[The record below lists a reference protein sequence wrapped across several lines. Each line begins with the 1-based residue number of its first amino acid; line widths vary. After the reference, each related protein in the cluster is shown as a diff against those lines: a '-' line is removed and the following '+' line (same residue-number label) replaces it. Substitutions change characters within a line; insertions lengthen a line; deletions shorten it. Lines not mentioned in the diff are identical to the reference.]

1 MARFPASLLP
11 SGDRRGLGQEDL
23 AAGLTAAAVVL
34 PKAMAYATIAGL
46 PVQVGLYTALVPM
59 AVYALLGSS
68 RPLSVSTT
76 TTLAILVGSEL
87 NRLSPLDDP
96 SALVAASTTL
106 ALLVG
111 AMLCGAALLRLGFIA
126 NFISESVLVG
136 FKSGIGLVIV
146 VDQLPKL
153 LGLHGEKE
161 GFFRD
166 LAALLVGIPK
176 ASLATVLLSAALFG
190 LLFGLKR
197 GLPSVPAPL
206 VVVAV
211 AIAGCALLGLDRFG
225 VELVGAVPRGL
236 PGLSLPRLD
245 LLGGLWPGAA
255 GIAMMS
261 FTESIAAARA
271 FRASDEPSPQPDRE
285 LLALGLANIG
295 GGFFGAMAA
304 GGGTTQT
311 AVNRQAGARSQMA
324 ELVTAGAAL
333 ATLLLLAPLIALMPL
348 AALAVVVIVY
358 SFELIAPGEFLAIRR
373 VRDIEF
379 RWALVA
385 FLGVVFLGTLQGILV
400 AVILSLLALVQQE
413 VNPPVYAIGRKRG
426 TDVFRPLSSRHSHD
440 ETWPGLLLLRAEG
453 RLFFA
458 NAHGVLLRMR
468 AEVDRHHPRVVVLD
482 GSAVIDIEYSALK
495 KIIEAERRLERE
507 GISLWLA
514 GLNPTVLEVI
524 RRSELG
530 ERLGKERMHR
540 NIERAV
546 EHYLAERLEP
556 GANPWP
562 VGNPEVQVQRS
573 DLGRL
578 PGPGED
584 IGP

>member
-1 MARFPASLLP
+1 MRKNSGFITHALKQIQALLHR
-11 SGDRRGLGQEDL
+11 SAVGQALPRVDL
-23 AAGLTAAAVVL
+23 VAGLTAAAVVL
-34 PKAMAYATIAGL
+34 PKAMAYATVAGL

-59 AVYALLGSS
+59 VVYALFGSS

-87 NRLSPLDDP
+87 NRLSPLADS
-96 SALVAASTTL
+96 SALMAASATL

-111 AMLCGAALLRLGFIA
+111 VMLCGASLLRLGFIA

-153 LGLHGEKE
+153 LGLHVEKA

-166 LAALLVGIPK
+166 LAALLGQIPQ
-176 ASLATVLLSAALFG
+176 ASIATVLLSVGLFS

-197 GLPSVPAPL
+197 WCPRLPAPL
-206 VVVAV
+206 LLVAV
-211 AIAGCALLGLDRFG
+211 AIASCALLGLDRFG

-236 PGLSLPRLD
+236 PRLSWPELNLV
-245 LLGGLWPGAA
+245 GALWPGAA

-271 FRASDEPSPQPDRE
+271 FRASDEPSPNPDRE

-295 GGFFGAMAA
+295 GGFFSGMAA

-324 ELVTAGAAL
+324 ELVTAAAAL
-333 ATLLLLAPLIALMPL
+333 ATLLLLAPWIALMPL

-373 VRDIEF
+373 VRAAEF
-379 RWALVA
+379 HWAVVA
-385 FLGVVFLGTLQGILV
+385 FLGVVFLGTLKGILV

-413 VNPPVYAIGRKRG
+413 VNPPVYAIGRKLG
-426 TDVFRPLSSRHSHD
+426 TDVFRPLSPRHPHD
-440 ETWPGLLLLRAEG
+440 ESWPGLLLLRAEG

-458 NAHGVLLRMR
+458 NAHGVLSRMR
-468 AEVDRHHPRVVVLD
+468 AEVNQHQPRVVVLD

-495 KIIEAERRLERE
+495 TLTEAEQRLEKE

-514 GLNPTVLEVI
+514 GLNPTVLDLI

-530 ERLGKERMHR
+530 QRLGNERMHR

-546 EHYLAERLEP
+546 EHYLA
-556 GANPWP
+556 
-562 VGNPEVQVQRS
+562 V
-573 DLGRL
+573 D
-578 PGPGED
+578 PGPVAVRTLYPHDG
-584 IGP
+584 GPQDHRRD

>member
-1 MARFPASLLP
+1 MPPLLSSLRP
-11 SGDRRGLGQEDL
+11 RGSRRGLQQADL
-23 AAGLTAAAVVL
+23 SAGLTAAAVVL

-59 AVYALLGSS
+59 ALYALLGSS

-87 NRLSPLDDP
+87 NRISPSGDP
-96 SALVAASTTL
+96 GALAAASATL

-153 LGLHGEKE
+153 LGLHVEKE

-166 LAALLVGIPK
+166 LGALISQIPQ
-176 ASLATVLLSAALFG
+176 ASLATVLLSAGLFSLLLG
-190 LLFGLKR
+190 LR
-197 GLPSVPAPL
+197 RRWPSLPAPL
-206 VVVAV
+206 LLVAV
-211 AIAGCALLGLDRFG
+211 AIASCGLLGLDRFG

-236 PGLSLPRLD
+236 PPLSWPQLD
-245 LLGGLWPGAA
+245 LIGGLWPGAA
-255 GIAMMS
+255 GIATIS

-271 FRASDEPSPQPDRE
+271 FRASDEPSPNPDRE
-285 LLALGLANIG
+285 LLALGVANIG
-295 GGFFGAMAA
+295 GGLFGAMAA

-311 AVNRQAGARSQMA
+311 AVNRQAGARSQGA
-324 ELVTAGAAL
+324 ELVTAAAAL
-333 ATLLLLAPLIALMPL
+333 ATLLLLAPWLALMPL

-373 VRDIEF
+373 VRHAEF
-379 RWALVA
+379 QWAVVA

-426 TDVFRPLSSRHSHD
+426 TDVFRPLSERHAAD
-440 ETWPGLLLLRAEG
+440 ETWSGLLLLRAEG

-458 NAHGVLLRMR
+458 NAHGVLTRMG
-468 AEVDRHHPRVVVLD
+468 AEVEQHQPQVVVLD
-482 GSAVIDIEYSALK
+482 GSALIDIEYSALK
-495 KIIEAERRLERE
+495 TLTEMERRLAGD

-514 GLNPTVLEVI
+514 GLNPSVLEVI

-530 ERLGKERMHR
+530 QRLGQARMHR

-546 EHYLAERLEP
+546 EHYLAAAKVKP
-556 GANPWP
+556 
-562 VGNPEVQVQRS
+562 
-573 DLGRL
+573 
-578 PGPGED
+578 
-584 IGP
+584 

>member
-1 MARFPASLLP
+1 MAQFPASLLP
-11 SGDRRGLGQEDL
+11 SGYRRGLGQADL

-87 NRLSPLDDP
+87 NRLSPLGDP

-111 AMLCGAALLRLGFIA
+111 TMLCGAALLRLGFIA

-166 LAALLVGIPK
+166 LAALLVGIPQ

-197 GLPSVPAPL
+197 RLPSVPAPL

-236 PGLSLPRLD
+236 PSLSLPRLD

-295 GGFFGAMAA
+295 GGLFGAMAA

-373 VRDIEF
+373 VRHIEF

-385 FLGVVFLGTLQGILV
+385 FLGVVFLGTLKGILV

-426 TDVFRPLSSRHSHD
+426 TDVFRPLSARHPRD

-458 NAHGVLLRMR
+458 NAHGVLQRMR
-468 AEVDRHHPRVVVLD
+468 AEINQHQPRVVVLD

-495 KIIEAERRLERE
+495 VITEAERRLDRQ

-546 EHYLAERLEP
+546 EHYLAAGLDQQ
-556 GANPWP
+556 A
-562 VGNPEVQVQRS
+562 
-573 DLGRL
+573 
-578 PGPGED
+578 
-584 IGP
+584 

>member
-1 MARFPASLLP
+1 MAQFPASLLP
-11 SGDRRGLGQEDL
+11 SGYRQGLGQADL

-87 NRLSPLDDP
+87 NRMTPGGEP
-96 SALVAASTTL
+96 SALVGASATL

-153 LGLHGEKE
+153 LGLYVEKD

-166 LAALLVGIPK
+166 LAALFSQIPR
-176 ASLATVLLSAALFG
+176 ASLATMLLSAG
-190 LLFGLKR
+190 LLSLLMGLR
-197 GLPSVPAPL
+197 RQWPALPAPL
-206 VVVAV
+206 VVVAI
-211 AIAGCALLGLDRFG
+211 AILSSALLGLDRLG
-225 VELVGAVPRGL
+225 VELVGSVPRGL
-236 PGLSLPRLD
+236 PSISWPQLD
-245 LLGGLWPGAA
+245 LINVLWPGAA

-271 FRASDEPSPQPDRE
+271 FRASDEPTPVPDRE

-295 GGFFGAMAA
+295 GGLFGAMAA

-311 AVNRQAGARSQMA
+311 AVNRQAGARTQMA
-324 ELVTAGAAL
+324 ELVTAAAAL
-333 ATLLLLAPLIALMPL
+333 LTLLLLAPWIALMPL

-373 VRDIEF
+373 VRHAEF
-379 RWALVA
+379 HWAVVA
-385 FLGVVFLGTLQGILV
+385 FLGVVFLGTLKGILV

-413 VNPPVYAIGRKRG
+413 VNPPVYAIGRKIG
-426 TDVFRPLSSRHSHD
+426 TDVFRPLSSRHPRD

-458 NAHGVLLRMR
+458 NAHGVLTRMR
-468 AEVDRHHPRVVVLD
+468 AEINQHQPRVVVLD

-495 KIIEAERRLERE
+495 VITEAERRLDRE

-546 EHYLAERLEP
+546 EHYLAAGLEAKGREPDRLN
-556 GANPWP
+556 G
-562 VGNPEVQVQRS
+562 
-573 DLGRL
+573 
-578 PGPGED
+578 
-584 IGP
+584 

>member
-1 MARFPASLLP
+1 MSRY
-11 SGDRRGLGQEDL
+11 RQGLGQADL

-87 NRLSPLDDP
+87 NRLTPTGEP
-96 SALVAASTTL
+96 GALVAASATL

-136 FKSGIGLVIV
+136 FKSGIGVVIV
-146 VDQLPKL
+146 ADQLPKL
-153 LGLHGEKE
+153 LGLHAEKD

-166 LAALLVGIPK
+166 LAVLLGQIPQ
-176 ASLATVLLSAALFG
+176 ASLATILLSAGLFS
-190 LLFGLKR
+190 LLFSLR
-197 GLPSVPAPL
+197 RRWPSVPAPL
-206 VVVAV
+206 VVVAI
-211 AIAGCALLGLDRFG
+211 AIASSALLGLDRLG

-236 PGLSLPRLD
+236 PALTWPRLD

-271 FRASDEPSPQPDRE
+271 FRASDEPSPDPDRE

-311 AVNRQAGARSQMA
+311 AVNRQAGARSQVA

-333 ATLLLLAPLIALMPL
+333 ATLLLLAPWIALMPQ

-373 VRDIEF
+373 VRHIEF
-379 RWALVA
+379 RWAVVA
-385 FLGVVFLGTLQGILV
+385 FLGVVFLGTLKGILV

-426 TDVFRPLSSRHSHD
+426 TDVFRPLSARHPHD

-458 NAHGVLLRMR
+458 NAHGVLTRMR
-468 AEVDRHHPRVVVLD
+468 AEVDRHQPRVVVLD
-482 GSAVIDIEYSALK
+482 GSAVIDLEYSALK
-495 KIIEAERRLERE
+495 VLTEAERQLDRE

-546 EHYLAERLEP
+546 EHYLAEGLEAK
-556 GANPWP
+556 G
-562 VGNPEVQVQRS
+562 
-573 DLGRL
+573 
-578 PGPGED
+578 
-584 IGP
+584 